1 MNPPRVWN
9 TLMGDYRW
17 SRYCAKGEEMMDFR
31 PNREAGKH
39 LELAWY
45 SWRLPK
51 MAWPRHT
58 ASHLPDS

>member
-17 SRYCAKGEEMMDFR
+17 SRYCAKGEEMMDLR

-51 MAWPRHT
+51 MAWP
-58 ASHLPDS
+58 